1 MKIIITEDQVALIRR
16 LSELD
21 HYLDVA
27 IKEINDEIKGS
38 IFGPGNKPDNFGVY
52 ERWVMD
58 RVKREFKNDN
68 PKIEFP
74 NHDFMMLISGQF
86 NNKIRKGFNKVK
98 KRR

>member
-1 MKIIITEDQVALIRR
+1 MKIIITESQAAVIRR

-21 HYLDVA
+21 QILDTN
-27 IKEINDEIKGS
+27 IKELNDDIKGG
-38 IFGPGNKPDNFGVY
+38 GPGNKPDNFGVY
-52 ERWVMD
+52 ENWLINRI
-58 RVKREFKNDN
+58 KNDFEDNN

-74 NHDFMMLISGQF
+74 IHDFKMLVSGQF